1 MVDADRRPTAAGT
14 DSQTS
19 DPMDALWPKIVAE
32 LPEMTEALVRR
43 AKHVRWTDDG
53 SLEVTFAASNDL
65 SRRRCEAESHRTA
78 LQESVRKVV
87 GKDCRIEMVSEK
99 AVNQPVKRENP
110 AVLRRDRRRQ
120 AEGHPLVRS
129 VVEAFE
135 AEIVKVDSPPPKS
148 R

>member
-1 MVDADRRPTAAGT
+1 MADDDFT
-14 DSQTS
+14 
-19 DPMDALWPKIVAE
+19 DPMKSLWPKVVAD

-43 AKHVRWTDDG
+43 AKHVRWTDND

-78 LQESVRKVV
+78 LLDSLRKFL
-87 GKDCRIEMVSEK
+87 GKDCRIEMISEK
-99 AVNQPVKRENP
+99 ATAQPVKRENP

-120 AEGHPLVRS
+120 AESHPLVRS
-129 VVEAFE
+129 VVEAFD
-135 AEIVKVDSPPPKS
+135 AEVIKVDSPPAKS